1 MRVNDTNRAMVLACL
16 YNASHIQGLGFLSP
30 DGAGPD
36 DMTLEEAEKILE
48 NCYAQDIRC
57 YFDYLKGRVM
67 KINLGGKGTI
77 VELDFRL
84 YDRDNGQGA
93 GERACKGLEI

>member
-1 MRVNDTNRAMVLACL
+1 
-16 YNASHIQGLGFLSP
+16 
-30 DGAGPD
+30 
-36 DMTLEEAEKILE
+36 
-48 NCYAQDIRC
+48 
-57 YFDYLKGRVM
+57 M